1 MSISREELN
10 NYYNK
15 VNSLVDDYVEKW
27 KIRPSQLKRY
37 FKPGS
42 ENFNRLIERSGIS
55 NYNGAK
61 QILIDVLDDRL
72 AEEQDGVITFE
83 SFKLY
88 ESSEF
93 KYSSVRECL
102 YRGINRADITMEKS
116 LADYFDTNLG
126 DIDIVDAEKHIFS
139 INDWQGDN
147 LQVVVYSSDEVET
160 ILDNLVDFIFEELM
174 QKKIE
179 IISNISL
186 NVSSLI
192 SGDSVKEA
200 IRQKIDETKIDL
212 ISDIIGSGFNYET
225 KFGNFHFWVN

>member
-10 NYYNK
+10 NYYK
-15 VNSLVDDYVEKW
+15 EINSLVDEYVDKW

-55 NYNGAK
+55 NYKGIK

-83 SFKLY
+83 YFKLY
-88 ESSEF
+88 ESSEY
-93 KYSSVRECL
+93 KYSSVKECL

-126 DIDIVDAEKHIFS
+126 DIDIIDSEKHVFS

-147 LQVVVYSSDEVET
+147 LKVIIYSSDEVET
-160 ILDNLVDFIFEELM
+160 IVDNLVDFILEDLVN
-174 QKKIE
+174 KKIE
-179 IISNISL
+179 IISNISI

-192 SGDSVKEA
+192 SGDSVKDE
-200 IRQKIDETKIDL
+200 IRKKIDSEKIRL
-212 ISDIIGSGFNYET
+212 ITDIIGNDFRYKT
-225 KFGNFHFWVN
+225 KSGNFHLWVN

>member
-192 SGDSVKEA
+192 SDDSAKEE
-200 IRQKIDETKIDL
+200 IRGKIDKMKIDL
-212 ISDIIGSGFNYET
+212 ITDIIGSGFNYET
-225 KFGNFHFWVN
+225 KSGKFHLWVN

>member
-192 SGDSVKEA
+192 SDDSAKEE
-200 IRQKIDETKIDL
+200 IRGNIDKMKIDL
-212 ISDIIGSGFNYET
+212 ITDIIGSGFNYET
-225 KFGNFHFWVN
+225 KSGKFHLWVN